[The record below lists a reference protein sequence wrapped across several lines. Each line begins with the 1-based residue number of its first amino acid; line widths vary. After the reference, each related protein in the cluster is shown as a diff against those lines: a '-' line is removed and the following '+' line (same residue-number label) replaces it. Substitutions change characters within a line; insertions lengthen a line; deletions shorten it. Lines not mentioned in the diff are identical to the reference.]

1 MDLGGNRPQN
11 LCGAFSRRAHREA
24 AALANDD
31 ACRIGPETE
40 RLRMRQLLRQAT
52 LMTRMTIALLIVSF
66 AFGAA
71 GATSA
76 PSKMQDCTGGA
87 SSVTAWVDASGTVHQ
102 SEPVTTGCI
111 P

>member
-1 MDLGGNRPQN
+1 MTCPTYVSI
-11 LCGAFSRRAHREA
+11 SRRVENESAIPR
-24 AALANDD
+24 
-31 ACRIGPETE
+31 P
-40 RLRMRQLLRQAT
+40 M
-52 LMTRMTIALLIVSF
+52 LMTRMAIAFTIVSL

-76 PSKMQDCTGGA
+76 ASEKQDCTWGA
-87 SSVTAWVDASGTVHQ
+87 SSVTAWVDANGTVHQ

>member
-1 MDLGGNRPQN
+1 M
-11 LCGAFSRRAHREA
+11 S
-24 AALANDD
+24 
-31 ACRIGPETE
+31 
-40 RLRMRQLLRQAT
+40 QLLRQAT
-52 LMTRMTIALLIVSF
+52 FMTHVAIVLMIVSF

-76 PSKMQDCTGGA
+76 PSKKQDCTWGA
-87 SSVTAWVDASGTVHQ
+87 SSVTAWVDATGTVHQ

>member
-1 MDLGGNRPQN
+1 MAI
-11 LCGAFSRRAHREA
+11 AF
-24 AALANDD
+24 
-31 ACRIGPETE
+31 T
-40 RLRMRQLLRQAT
+40 
-52 LMTRMTIALLIVSF
+52 IVSL

-76 PSKMQDCTGGA
+76 ASEKQDCTWGA
-87 SSVTAWVDASGTVHQ
+87 SSVTAWVDANGTVHQ